1 MKSANYVRFGAGF
14 GLLLAAA
21 LFLATACKTTPPIDW
36 NSRVGTYTF
45 TQAVKDLGPPDK
57 YAKLADGTSV
67 AEWVRHSNTG
77 LSFGL
82 GTGMVSGNSA
92 LGVGQ
97 TVNTS
102 PGDKLLRLIFGPDD
116 TLQSWWKNY

>member
-1 MKSANYVRFGAGF
+1 MKSRNHVRFGAGL
-14 GLLLAAA
+14 GLLLAVA
-21 LFLATACKTTPPIDW
+21 LLLATACKTTPPVDW
-36 NSRVGTYTF
+36 NSRVGTYTSD
-45 TQAVKDLGPPDK
+45 QAVKDLGPPDK
-57 YAKLADGTSV
+57 YAKLTDGTSV
-67 AEWVRHSNTG
+67 VEWVRHSNTG
-77 LSFGL
+77 LSFGI
-82 GTGMVSGNSA
+82 GTGVVGSHSA